1 MEKVLDLKMPGVQEL
16 GREELREVDGGI
28 FGIDDFLVGVAIAAV
43 VAIVNDWD
51 NFERGLTGRPYK
63 KK

>member
-1 MEKVLDLKMPGVQEL
+1 MPSVQEL
-16 GREELREVDGGI
+16 GREELKEVDGGI

-51 NFERGLTGRPYK
+51 NFERGLTGKPYK